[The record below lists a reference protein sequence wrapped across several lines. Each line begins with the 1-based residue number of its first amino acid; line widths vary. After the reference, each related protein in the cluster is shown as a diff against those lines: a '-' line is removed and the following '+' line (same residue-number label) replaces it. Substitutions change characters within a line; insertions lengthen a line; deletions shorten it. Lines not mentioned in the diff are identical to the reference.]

1 MSVCVGFMAAGAME
15 TSAGREMTGIE
26 IGMAM
31 IASAGA
37 AGATAGT
44 ADVLMAPGTVSGAG
58 GLISMILRFRKK
70 MRGGPSLVSSL
81 FADTLAVFLVMLRL

>member
-1 MSVCVGFMAAGAME
+1 MCGFMGTGVME
-15 TSAGREMTGIE
+15 TSAGREMTDIE

-37 AGATAGT
+37 AEATAGT
-44 ADVLMAPGTVSGAG
+44 ADVLMAPGTVSGSG
-58 GLISMILRFRKK
+58 GLTSMILIFKEK

-81 FADTLAVFLVMLRL
+81 FADLNSAVFHVLLRL